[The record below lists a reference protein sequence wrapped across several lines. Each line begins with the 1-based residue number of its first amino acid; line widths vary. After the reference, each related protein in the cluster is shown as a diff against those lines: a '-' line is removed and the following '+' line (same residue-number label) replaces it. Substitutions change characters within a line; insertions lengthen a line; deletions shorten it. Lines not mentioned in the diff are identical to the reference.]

1 MKLIFL
7 FSLRVTYI
15 AYQRI
20 TKLSL
25 RNPMFFKY
33 TKLYEE
39 EKHAAHVIHS
49 FIDNVIVTR
58 RQELVNQMTRGESTK
73 EHANEMT
80 NDRKSRALL
89 DILLQTKIDG
99 KPLTDMDIR
108 EETSSFMLAVSLV
121 FLSNSKL
128 NKCEIR
134 QLIRATM

>member
-1 MKLIFL
+1 
-7 FSLRVTYI
+7 
-15 AYQRI
+15 
-20 TKLSL
+20 
-25 RNPMFFKY
+25 MFFKY

-128 NKCEIR
+128 IKCEIH